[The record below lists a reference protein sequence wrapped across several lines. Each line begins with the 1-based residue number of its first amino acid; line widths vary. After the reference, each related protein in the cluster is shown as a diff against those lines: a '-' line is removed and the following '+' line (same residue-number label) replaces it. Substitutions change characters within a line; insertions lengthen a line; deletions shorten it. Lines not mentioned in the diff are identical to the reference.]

1 MAPNTSIDFSQ
12 DILFFRQL
20 ITDALSRKLFYFD
33 NAYIPLYRLL
43 KDVPETQGSK
53 KSKVRKSYSPKEA
66 AAQFSEYRDIIRTF
80 LQYADTDREY
90 VKEFFVWRACLQF
103 AVIKKGI
110 ANFLAE
116 SYWCDRALTRS
127 YLSDISNRMSS
138 LSVLNAVCDN
148 PFLNRK
154 DFQLGQAAALIEEFK
169 KICGKGWN
177 LTAETSLQ
185 VQQDVVRRAAAVIGD
200 FIVDVKDSN
209 PDIYRAYTGGDAKV
223 AWDNLKL
230 LLELKGAEHV
240 IVRVPQ
246 IPDYNTEA
254 DTDRTAARLAE
265 MGVTNI
271 DRFTYKVKN

>member
-1 MAPNTSIDFSQ
+1 MEAVPIFGIDRHRLGIDGVGVTTLVAFHGCPLRCKYCLNHRCLEASDGLAKFTPQQLYNRVGIDNLYFIATGGGVCFGGGEPLLRIDF
-12 DILFFRQL
+12 
-20 ITDALSRKLFYFD
+20 
-33 NAYIPLYRLL
+33 
-43 KDVPETQGSK
+43 
-53 KSKVRKSYSPKEA
+53 
-66 AAQFSEYRDIIRTF
+66 
-80 LQYADTDREY
+80 
-90 VKEFFVWRACLQF
+90 
-103 AVIKKGI
+103 
-110 ANFLAE
+110 
-116 SYWCDRALTRS
+116 
-127 YLSDISNRMSS
+127 
-138 LSVLNAVCDN
+138 
-148 PFLNRK
+148 
-154 DFQLGQAAALIEEFK
+154 IEEFK

-185 VQQDVVRRAAAVIGD
+185 VPQDVVRRAAAVIGD

-209 PDIYRAYTGGDAKV
+209 PDIYRAYTGGEAKV

-230 LLELKGAEHV
+230 LLELKGAEHL

>member
-1 MAPNTSIDFSQ
+1 METVPIFGIDRHRLGIDGVGVTTLVAFHGCPLRCKYCLNHRCLEAPDGLAKFTPQQLYDRVGIDNLYFIATGGGVCFGGGEPLLRIDF
-12 DILFFRQL
+12 
-20 ITDALSRKLFYFD
+20 
-33 NAYIPLYRLL
+33 
-43 KDVPETQGSK
+43 
-53 KSKVRKSYSPKEA
+53 
-66 AAQFSEYRDIIRTF
+66 
-80 LQYADTDREY
+80 
-90 VKEFFVWRACLQF
+90 
-103 AVIKKGI
+103 
-110 ANFLAE
+110 
-116 SYWCDRALTRS
+116 
-127 YLSDISNRMSS
+127 
-138 LSVLNAVCDN
+138 
-148 PFLNRK
+148 
-154 DFQLGQAAALIEEFK
+154 IEEFK

-185 VQQDVVRRAAAVIGD
+185 VPQDVVRRAAAVIGD

-209 PDIYRAYTGGDAKV
+209 PDIYHAYTGGEAKV